1 MKTLLALLAFAA
13 PAAAFATS
21 PVPADTFGSLTGTVK
36 ITTVYC
42 IRAPCPPMV
51 SVEGANGVSVA
62 ITGALLRD
70 VESLR
75 GKEITVKGL
84 VSGHTMNVT
93 AVAPGRS
100 HNFVTGTVRNT
111 TVCDRMIPATCRYSV
126 DLEQLDGSVIKV
138 TDEKMAKGLSTLDGA
153 LVSVK
158 GNVTNTPCP
167 PGQMCI
173 QLYQPTLWP
182 DHRANIWVRGNLSHA
197 YHTMEVTYPPTEK
210 AKYFLGFPNGGA
222 AAVFTGKNYQ
232 NLVERDAWFSGS
244 FDGDKL
250 RVTKSGYAVVP
261 DPAISIFP
269 WSGGVVDGGSNVPLD
284 SDTNGGAAVVA
295 ATGSVGAAQGAG
307 ILRD

>member
-1 MKTLLALLAFAA
+1 MLLTWFAVLVNRDRVTGRSTHLHPMFPPTIVVGNIPIRGCAAGDRCATLNVSVVASTVAATLVGTDQTACNGTACGGHVFTASAADLVTKHAADDCTENGTADVRIAAWRIVNLLTLY
-13 PAAAFATS
+13 PAALF
-21 PVPADTFGSLTGTVK
+21 
-36 ITTVYC
+36 
-42 IRAPCPPMV
+42 R
-51 SVEGANGVSVA
+51 
-62 ITGALLRD
+62 
-70 VESLR
+70 
-75 GKEITVKGL
+75 
-84 VSGHTMNVT
+84 
-93 AVAPGRS
+93 
-100 HNFVTGTVRNT
+100 
-111 TVCDRMIPATCRYSV
+111 
-126 DLEQLDGSVIKV
+126 
-138 TDEKMAKGLSTLDGA
+138 
-153 LVSVK
+153 
-158 GNVTNTPCP
+158 
-167 PGQMCI
+167 
-173 QLYQPTLWP
+173 WP

-232 NLVERDAWFSGS
+232 NLIERDAWFSGS